1 VADRLIAWLYDTPVV
16 SISSAANLR
25 VTIDWEP
32 AGIERWGLG
41 SRELSASLPLGSP
54 IRPRDDTGMDFFSN
68 LLPEGPVLVA
78 MATLAGA
85 SPVDTYG
92 LLARFGSDCA
102 GALVIVPEGVTPP
115 DRSDWGYEALTL
127 VDIADVI
134 DNLATVP
141 FGADVDQGWSPSLA
155 GYQGKVLLGRFADG
169 TWARP
174 LHGAPSTWILK
185 PDRGIPMA
193 ENEATCLRL
202 AASCGIPVPDV
213 ELLTIGGAKVLAI
226 TRYDRDETHGSPRRI
241 HQEDGCQATGMPPML
256 KYEAD
261 GGPPLAALAELLRN
275 YGTVDSLKELLA
287 RITFNVAIGNA
298 DAHAKNFSILHA
310 PADPTVVI
318 APAYDLIS
326 TIALDPRRNAAGQM
340 VPASTRMGQRVDG
353 IGDITEVVRANLVS
367 EGAKWGI
374 DTKAATRVVDEML
387 ALVRRAVGVSDGDPT
402 VLAAIETQLDR
413 VA

>member
-1 VADRLIAWLYDTPVV
+1 VADRLVAWLYDTPVV
-16 SISSAANLR
+16 SISPAANLR

-32 AGIERWGLG
+32 AGIARWGLG
-41 SRELSASLPLGSP
+41 SRALSVSLPLGSP
-54 IRPRDDTGMDFFSN
+54 IRPKDDTGMDFFSN

-78 MATLAGA
+78 MATLAGV

-92 LLARFGSDCA
+92 LLSRFGSDCA
-102 GALVIVPEGVTPP
+102 GALVIVPEGNTPP
-115 DRSDWGYEALTL
+115 DRSDWSYEALTL
-127 VDIADVI
+127 GDVADLI

-141 FGADVDQGWSPSLA
+141 FGADIDQGWSPSLP

-185 PDRGIPMA
+185 PDREIRIA

-226 TRYDRDETHGSPRRI
+226 TRYDRDETRRI

-256 KYEAD
+256 KYEAE
-261 GGPPLAALAELLRN
+261 GGPPLTALAELLRN

-287 RITFNVAIGNA
+287 RVTFNVAIGNA

-326 TIALDPRRNAAGQM
+326 TIALDPRRSVAGQK

-353 IGDITEVVRANLVS
+353 VRDIAEVSRANLVS
-367 EGAKWGI
+367 EGSKWGI
-374 DTKAATRVVDEML
+374 PSKAATQIVEEML
-387 ALVRRAVGVSDGDPT
+387 EMVRRALRVSDGDRA
-402 VLAAIETQLDR
+402 VLATIETQLDR
-413 VA
+413 VG

>member
-25 VTIDWEP
+25 VTIDWEL

-41 SRELSASLPLGSP
+41 SRALSVSLPLGSP

-78 MATLAGA
+78 MATLAGV

-92 LLARFGSDCA
+92 LLSRFGSDCA

-127 VDIADVI
+127 VDIAHVI

-141 FGADVDQGWSPSLA
+141 FGADIDQGWSPSLP

-185 PDRGIPMA
+185 PDRDIRMA

-213 ELLTIGGAKVLAI
+213 ELLTVSGAKVLAI
-226 TRYDRDETHGSPRRI
+226 ARYDRDETHGSTRRI

-256 KYEAD
+256 KYESD
-261 GGPPLAALAELLRN
+261 GGPPLTALAELLRN
-275 YGTVDSLKELLA
+275 YGTVDSLRELLA

-310 PADPTVVI
+310 PADPTVDI

-340 VPASTRMGQRVDG
+340 VPASTRMGQQVDG
-353 IGDITEVVRANLVS
+353 VRDVGEVSRANLVS
-367 EGAKWGI
+367 EGTKWGI
-374 DTKAATRVVDEML
+374 GSKAATQVVDEML
-387 ALVRRAVGVSDGDPT
+387 GMVRRAVRVSGGNRT
-402 VLAAIETQLDR
+402 VLATIETQLDR
-413 VA
+413 LA

>member
-16 SISSAANLR
+16 RITPAANLR

-41 SRELSASLPLGSP
+41 SRALSVSLPLGSP
-54 IRPRDDTGMDFFSN
+54 IRPKDDTGMNFFSN
-68 LLPEGPVLVA
+68 LLPEGPVLFA
-78 MATLAGA
+78 MATLAGV

-92 LLARFGSDCA
+92 LLSRFGSDCA
-102 GALVIVPEGVTPP
+102 GALVIVPEGVTSPE
-115 DRSDWGYEALTL
+115 RSDWGYEALTL
-127 VDIADVI
+127 VDVAHLI

-141 FGADVDQGWSPSLA
+141 FGADIDQGWSPSLP
-155 GYQGKVLLGRFADG
+155 GYRGKVLLGRFADG

-185 PDRGIPMA
+185 PDRDIRMA

-226 TRYDRDETHGSPRRI
+226 YRYDRDETHGSTCRI
-241 HQEDGCQATGMPPML
+241 HQEDGCQATGMRPML
-256 KYEAD
+256 KYESD
-261 GGPPLAALAELLRN
+261 RGPPLAALAEVLHN

-287 RITFNVAIGNA
+287 RITFNLAIGNA

-310 PADPTVVI
+310 RADPTVVI
-318 APAYDLIS
+318 APGYDLIS

-353 IGDITEVVRANLVS
+353 IRDITEVSRANLVS
-367 EGAKWGI
+367 EGTKWGI
-374 DTKAATRVVDEML
+374 HSKAATQIVDEML
-387 ALVRRAVGVSDGDPT
+387 DMVRRAVRASDGDRT
-402 VLAAIETQLDR
+402 VLATIETQLDR
-413 VA
+413 FA